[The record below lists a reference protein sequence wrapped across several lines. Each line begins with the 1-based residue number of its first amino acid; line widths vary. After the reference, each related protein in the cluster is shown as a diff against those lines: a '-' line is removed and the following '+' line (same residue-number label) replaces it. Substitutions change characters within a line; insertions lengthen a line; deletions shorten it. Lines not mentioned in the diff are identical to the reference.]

1 MLIKCHEHDNPPHI
15 SLKQPKRR
23 DGESRSREVVQIN
36 HFRCNYAFPAWIDCC
51 VEWVSIKPSNR
62 VNRNSVQCGRC
73 DRRWLTKIWTT
84 INHRE
89 IDFLPA
95 FVVFSGCAKVKM
107 EQIRHRKLVIECNF
121 SLTGDGKMNVLREFE
136 MTEKCAWRT
145 ELQGR
150 VFSVGSMHFGQ
161 DCWILR
167 VLGISKISL

>member
-1 MLIKCHEHDNPPHI
+1 
-15 SLKQPKRR
+15 
-23 DGESRSREVVQIN
+23 
-36 HFRCNYAFPAWIDCC
+36 
-51 VEWVSIKPSNR
+51 
-62 VNRNSVQCGRC
+62 
-73 DRRWLTKIWTT
+73 
-84 INHRE
+84 
-89 IDFLPA
+89 
-95 FVVFSGCAKVKM
+95 M

-161 DCWILR
+161 DCWILH